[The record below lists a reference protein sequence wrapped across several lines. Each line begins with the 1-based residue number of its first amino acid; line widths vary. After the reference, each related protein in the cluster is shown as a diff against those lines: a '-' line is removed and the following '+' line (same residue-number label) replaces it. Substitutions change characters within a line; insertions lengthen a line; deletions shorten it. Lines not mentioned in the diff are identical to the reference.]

1 MRNKVRNILI
11 GILAMGI
18 WGAILLIKGAPQEKY
33 MPFFLMSLVGLGFLI
48 AGLIII
54 RLSQKKR
61 R

>member
-1 MRNKVRNILI
+1 
-11 GILAMGI
+11 MGI